1 MTPNGHMS
9 IRTPVRRFSRSV
21 NLYVSNLYRLCI
33 SGHMYAEHEVCE
45 GETEVTID
53 NARVTKDIGRLEVTV
68 KKE

>member
-21 NLYVSNLYRLCI
+21 NLCATIRHHGI
-33 SGHMYAEHEVCE
+33 HQRTEHEVCE

-53 NARVTKDIGRLEVTV
+53 
-68 KKE
+68 